1 MLAWRLRLRAE
12 AIMEQPPPKAPKKTP
27 ADAPAAGQAAG
38 EHWRYCPRCG
48 HELHNRKCRL
58 TCPRCHYFMSCS
70 DFD

>member
-1 MLAWRLRLRAE
+1 MNN
-12 AIMEQPPPKAPKKTP
+12 APRKTP
-27 ADAPAAGQAAG
+27 QKQPGDPEQAGAKG

-48 HELHNRKCRL
+48 HELENHKCKL